1 MACYDAFW
9 FWGLPQRPP
18 CCPPRL
24 PTASWAAVCAT
35 PSAATLSPAAHIVCE
50 NAQTNTHVS
59 ALTGDLGT
67 FGLPALPPGRYRI
80 RTDADGYQSV
90 DIENLLLPVA
100 GVLDLDLRLRPLSDV
115 WERDQYRSVFLPGS
129 RTVLVFYGPDV
140 DTSRSSTFEPPST
153 STGRLDT
160 SISDVIPPQLISELP
175 LQGRDVYTAL
185 VMEPGVAS
193 DTSTARGIGIA
204 VNGQR
209 PSSSNFLLDGS
220 ENNNS
225 LLSGPLLT
233 LPPEAVQEFRFS
245 TGNFS
250 AEYGR
255 TAGFVVNAVTRSG
268 GTAWHGIGYLDY
280 NRAALNANDFQRN
293 AATLGRLPFDQK
305 NFGVE
310 AGGRGSRSAN
320 GGCFSARRST
330 SCEAAVTRM
339 HQTGLFRVASSCQ
352 PMSTDEFRRS
362 AAAAV
367 YPRLSESD
375 FGRGLYHR
383 HGNPHQD
390 DSPIPGATAFRYR
403 TSGKASIIYQCVWR
417 EDGCPSPTST
427 GRRTRDFQPRSTIAP
442 AVSIPISGR
451 PCRPP

>member
-1 MACYDAFW
+1 MTFHMAK
-9 FWGLPQRPP
+9 GLPRTILVLGFAAAASMLPAQTTDGFVGG
-18 CCPPRL
+18 RL
-24 PTASWAAVCAT
+24 RNSI
-35 PSAATLSPAAHIVCE
+35 SGSPISGGRIVCE
-50 NAQTNTHVS
+50 NAQTNTRVS
-59 ALTGDLGT
+59 AHTGDLGT

-160 SISDVIPPQLISELP
+160 SVSDVIPPQLISELP
-175 LQGRDVYTAL
+175 LQGRDVYTAI

-193 DTSTARGIGIA
+193 DSSTSRGIGIA

-209 PSSSNFLLDGS
+209 PSSSNFLLDGA

-268 GTAWHGIGYLDY
+268 AAAWHGIGYLDL
-280 NRAALNANDFQRN
+280 NRAGLNANDFQRN
-293 AATLGRLPFDQK
+293 ASTLGRLPFEQK
-305 NFGVE
+305 NIGVE
-310 AGGRGSRSAN
+310 AGGAAPGHQRWLFLSTALDFLRSH
-320 GGCFSARRST
+320 GDQDS
-330 SCEAAVTRM
+330 
-339 HQTGLFRVASSCQ
+339 Q
-352 PMSTDEFRRS
+352 
-362 AAAAV
+362 
-367 YPRLSESD
+367 PRLFASPLLVSNAANS
-375 FGRGLYHR
+375 FGVGLLRRFTPVYQ
-383 HGNPHQD
+383 NPTL
-390 DSPIPGATAFRYR
+390 IAT
-403 TSGKASIIYQCVWR
+403 T
-417 EDGCPSPTST
+417 
-427 GRRTRDFQPRSTIAP
+427 
-442 AVSIPISGR
+442 
-451 PCRPP
+451 